1 MFDNL
6 CTKRQD
12 CIEKGKKKTLFHLH
26 SVKKLHGELWA
37 QQGDKIPN
45 PE

>member
-12 CIEKGKKKTLFHLH
+12 CIEKGKKTLFHLH
-26 SVKKLHGELWA
+26 SVKKLHGELWE
-37 QQGDKIPN
+37 QQGDRIPN